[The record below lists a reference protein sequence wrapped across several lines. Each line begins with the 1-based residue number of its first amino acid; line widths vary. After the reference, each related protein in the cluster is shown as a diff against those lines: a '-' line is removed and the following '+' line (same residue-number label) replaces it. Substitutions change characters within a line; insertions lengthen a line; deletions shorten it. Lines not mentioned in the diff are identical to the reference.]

1 METKHE
7 PIRVLI
13 VDDHAIVRRGMRA
26 YLATHADVE
35 LIAEAENG
43 EQAVELV
50 GELAPDVA
58 FVDLLMPG
66 LDGVETTRR
75 IKQTS
80 PTTQV
85 IILTSHHRDEH
96 VFPAIRAGALSYLLK
111 EVGPEDLVEAVR
123 RAARGEA
130 MLAPRVA
137 TRMIEEVRGALG
149 ERPRVFDLTEREME
163 VLRFIAEA
171 YDNRRIAA
179 ELGISEK
186 TVKRHVSNI
195 LGKLHLADRT
205 EAAVYAWRQ
214 GVVGRD

>member
-1 METKHE
+1 MDNERDL
-7 PIRVLI
+7 IRVLI
-13 VDDHAIVRRGMRA
+13 VDDHAIVRRGLQA
-26 YLATHADVE
+26 YLATQKDIE
-35 LIAEAENG
+35 LVAEAESG
-43 EQAVELV
+43 EEAARLAA
-50 GELAPDVA
+50 ELAPDVA

-66 LDGVETTRR
+66 IDGVETTRR
-75 IKQTS
+75 IKQIS

-111 EVGPEDLVEAVR
+111 EVGPEELIEAVR

-130 MLAPRVA
+130 TLDSRVA
-137 TRMIEEVRGALG
+137 TRVIEEIRGALG
-149 ERPRVFDLTEREME
+149 EKPGGFDLTEREME
-163 VLRFIAEA
+163 VLRLIAEA
-171 YDNRRIAA
+171 SGNRRIASQ
-179 ELGISEK
+179 LGISEK

-214 GVVGRD
+214 GIVG

>member
-1 METKHE
+1 M
-7 PIRVLI
+7 PDLIRVLM

-26 YLATHADVE
+26 YLATQSD
-35 LIAEAENG
+35 I
-43 EQAVELV
+43 ELV
-50 GELAPDVA
+50 GEAESGEQAARMVQDLAPDVA

-66 LDGVETTRR
+66 IDGVETTRR
-75 IKQTS
+75 IKEVS

-111 EVGPEDLVEAVR
+111 EVGPEELVLAVR

-130 MLAPRVA
+130 MLDPRVA
-137 TRMIEEVRGALG
+137 ARVVEEVRGALG
-149 ERPRVFDLTEREME
+149 ERPGVFDLTEREME
-163 VLRFIAEA
+163 VLRLIAEA
-171 YDNRRIAA
+171 HDNRRIAA
-179 ELGISEK
+179 GLGISEK

-214 GVVGRD
+214 GVVGRGED